1 MSETNETE
9 SKAKIVPRHAEHS
22 EPAPPC
28 VPDAPGADGDNTAA
42 VTLPVRIT
50 HGDRRN
56 PKELTLSI
64 YDVNGEVTEKTIS
77 LAPGADTVL
86 SIESGQY
93 VHFDY

>member
-1 MSETNETE
+1 MPETNETE
-9 SKAKIVPRHAEHS
+9 SKAKVVPGHADHC

-28 VPDAPGADGDNTAA
+28 VPGADGDNTAV

-50 HGDRRN
+50 HGDRRST
-56 PKELTLSI
+56 KELTLSI
-64 YDVNGEVTEKTIS
+64 YDVDGEVTEKTIS

-86 SIESGQY
+86 SIEPGQY